1 MSDKK
6 PCIRISIP
14 TYVSYTLGMTF
25 RNTFMKEDPRIREF
39 LKMKMKEE
47 PSIQDVKI
55 TNVMDLISEGAL
67 DPEFSESD
75 DDEDD

>member
-25 RNTFMKEDPRIREF
+25 RNTFINENPIIKEF
-39 LKMKMKEE
+39 LKITAKEE
-47 PSIQDVKI
+47 PSTQNVKI
-55 TNVMDLISEGAL
+55 TNVMDLITEGAL
-67 DPEFSESD
+67 DPEFSDSESE
-75 DDEDD
+75 ED